1 MVTKTKDK
9 KEETGIMVTDEGE
22 CTLPAWM
29 MDEEF
34 AGMGQEDIDEQVTPI
49 LHLVQPG
56 SPEAREGSAGIG
68 ELFIRGINH
77 PLGKTV
83 TVVALLTSKEWVL
96 WRDRDEGKGI
106 IFRGSKVG
114 MEGHT
119 PGSTEWD
126 EANKKPPL
134 ANETRNFFFIEYDQK
149 KDIVNPNDIGAFIC
163 SMARTSSQTGSDMLK
178 AVKMAGGAR
187 FAGKVPLFGVV
198 FEIAT
203 EEKENGKDH
212 WFVYTYKNLGVVK
225 SKESLTVLAG
235 LHANMKAMHGSKV
248 DTPDETEDE

>member
-1 MVTKTKDK
+1 MTTKA

-29 MDEEF
+29 MTEEF
-34 AGMGQEDIDEQVTPI
+34 AGMGQEDIDERVTPI

-77 PLGKTV
+77 LLGKTV
-83 TVVALLTSKEWVL
+83 KVVALMTFKEWVL
-96 WRDRDEGKGI
+96 WRDRETEGKGI
-106 IFRGSKVG
+106 IFRGSKVD
-114 MEGHT
+114 MERHT

-126 EANKKPPL
+126 DKKPPA
-134 ANETRNFFFIEYDQK
+134 ANETRNFFFIEYDPK
-149 KDIVNPNDIGAFIC
+149 KDIVNPNETGPFIC
-163 SMARTSSQTGSDMLK
+163 SMAKTSSMTGADMLK

-198 FEIAT
+198 FEIST
-203 EEKENGKDH
+203 EEKDNGKDH

-235 LHANMKAMHGSKV
+235 LHATMKATYGNKV
-248 DTPDETEDE
+248 NTPDENEDE